1 MANKDIANI
10 DFTSSNEY
18 RVWKDAIVTEIDRC
32 RLVSALKVNQD
43 LLQLYWFIGSQ
54 ILEKQQLLGWGSNV
68 IDNLSHDL
76 SDRYSDMKGF
86 SVRNL
91 KYMRAF
97 AESYPD
103 FPIVQVPLAQNNGE
117 KIVQVSL
124 AQITWYH
131 HISLISKVKD
141 IAERAFYIQQA
152 AQNGWSR
159 DVMLLQIDSD
169 LYHRQGKAINNFNQT
184 LPNVQSDLATSIF
197 KDPYNF
203 GFLGMAGLQ
212 REVDIERKLTERI
225 TDFLLELGS
234 GFSFVG
240 RQYHIVV
247 DGDDYYVDLLM
258 YHLKL
263 HCYVA
268 IELKAGDFKPEFV
281 SKLNFYISA
290 IDDTVKTSVDNPTI
304 GLLLCREKSNVKA
317 QYALRGTTQPLGIA
331 QYETEQLFADVKS
344 SLPTIEE
351 IENNLNK
358 NSIE

>member
-1 MANKDIANI
+1 MSDNITNI

-18 RVWKDAIVTEIDRC
+18 KVWKETIVTEIDRC
-32 RLVSALKVNQD
+32 RLTSALKVNQD
-43 LLQLYWFIGSQ
+43 LLQLYWFIGNQ
-54 ILEKQQLLGWGSNV
+54 IIEKQRLLGWGSNV

-97 AESYPD
+97 AESYPK
-103 FPIVQVPLAQNNGE
+103 FPIVQVSLAQ

-131 HISLISKVKD
+131 HISLLTKVKD
-141 IAERAFYIQQA
+141 IDERAFYIQQT

-169 LYHRQGKAINNFNQT
+169 LYHRQGKAITNFNQT
-184 LPNVQSDLATSIF
+184 LPDIQSDLARSIF

-212 REVDIERKLTERI
+212 REMDIERKLTEKI

-234 GFSFVG
+234 GFAFVG

-247 DGDDYYVDLLM
+247 DGDDFYVDLLM

-268 IELKAGDFKPEFV
+268 IELKAGEFKPEFV

-290 IDDTVKTSVDNPTI
+290 IDDTVKASVDNPTI

-331 QYETEQLFADVKS
+331 QYETEQIFADVKS
-344 SLPTIEE
+344 SLPSVEE
-351 IENNLNK
+351 IENNLNQT
-358 NSIE
+358 NIE

>member
-1 MANKDIANI
+1 MNNDITNI

-18 RVWKDAIVTEIDRC
+18 KVWKETIMTEIDRC
-32 RLVSALKVNQD
+32 RIVSALKVNHD
-43 LLQLYWFIGSQ
+43 LLQLYWFIGNQ
-54 ILEKQQLLGWGSNV
+54 ILEKQRLLGWGSNV
-68 IDNLSHDL
+68 IDELSHDL
-76 SDRYSDMKGF
+76 SDRYSDVKGF

-97 AESYPD
+97 AESYPS
-103 FPIVQVPLAQNNGE
+103 FPIVQVSLAQNDE
-117 KIVQVSL
+117 EEIVQVPL

-131 HISLISKVKD
+131 HISLITKVKD
-141 IAERAFYIQQA
+141 IVERAFYIQQT

-169 LYHRQGKAINNFNQT
+169 LYHRQGKAITNFSQT
-184 LPNVQSDLATSIF
+184 LPDVQSDLAKSIF

-212 REVDIERKLTERI
+212 RESDIERKLTEKI

-234 GFSFVG
+234 GFAFVG

-247 DGDDYYVDLLM
+247 DGDDFYVDLLM

-268 IELKAGDFKPEFV
+268 IELKAVEFKPEYV

-290 IDDTVKTSVDNPTI
+290 IDDMVKAPVDNPTI

-331 QYETEQLFADVKS
+331 QYETEQLFADIKS

-351 IENNLNK
+351 IENNLNE
-358 NSIE
+358 ITE

>member
-1 MANKDIANI
+1 MTNM
-10 DFTSSNEY
+10 DFTISIEY
-18 RVWKDAIVTEIDRC
+18 KVWREAIETEIDRC
-32 RLVSALKVNQD
+32 RLATALKVNQD
-43 LLQLYWFIGSQ
+43 LLQLYWFIGNQ
-54 ILEKQQLLGWGSNV
+54 ILEKQRMLGWGSNV
-68 IDNLSHDL
+68 IDNLSSDL
-76 SDRYSDMKGF
+76 SNRYSDMKGF

-103 FPIVQVPLAQNNGE
+103 FPIVQVPLAQSGE
-117 KIVQVSL
+117 TEIVQVPL

-131 HISLISKVKD
+131 HISLITKVKN
-141 IAERAFYIQQA
+141 IAERAFYIQQT

-159 DVMLLQIDSD
+159 DVMLLQVDSD
-169 LYHRQGKAINNFNQT
+169 LYHRQGKAITNFNQT
-184 LPNVQSDLATSIF
+184 LPASQSDLAKSIF

-212 REVDIERKLTERI
+212 REMDIECKLTEKI

-234 GFSFVG
+234 GFAFVG

-268 IELKAGDFKPEFV
+268 IELKAVEFKPEFV

-290 IDDTVKTSVDNPTI
+290 IDDTVKASADNPTI

-317 QYALRGTTQPLGIA
+317 QYALRGSTQPLGIA
-331 QYETEQLFADVKS
+331 QYETERLLSDVKS

-351 IENNLNK
+351 IENNLNQ